1 MEAPADATAFVNFAN
16 RNFGYGRFIASCTQ
30 EEILQV
36 CCPEFNVG
44 MLFVGEMRDGEVV
57 NVRGARRFARYAG
70 YLDTFRCVGGLDAP
84 PRAPCDVV
92 VLDACLARHFG
103 DMQLR
108 DLGKAIAAFGALRAA
123 RGGGGGGGGG
133 DDDDG
138 DVVVSTGRWG
148 CGVFGGVPAHK
159 FLQQLV
165 AARVAGVRLAF
176 STFGTPDGVDR
187 VLDALRARP
196 RMSVAKAWAVLAR
209 AERGSSRAVADAL
222 VAAILAEPPGGE
234 PADALPPPPPA
245 KAADEC
251 CA

>member
-70 YLDTFRCVGGLDAP
+70 YLD
-84 PRAPCDVV
+84 
-92 VLDACLARHFG
+92 ACLARHFDR

-123 RGGGGGGGGG
+123 RGGGGG

-159 FLQQLV
+159 FLQQLI
-165 AARVAGVRLAF
+165 AASLAGVRLAF
-176 STFGTPDGVDR
+176 STFGQPDGCDELLEKIGRTQLSVGQAWELLGACDSNSAFQGR
-187 VLDALRARP
+187 MRALGGA
-196 RMSVAKAWAVLAR
+196 AV
-209 AERGSSRAVADAL
+209 
-222 VAAILAEPPGGE
+222 
-234 PADALPPPPPA
+234 PPPPPSSSPA
-245 KAADEC
+245 PPKVEEKTTVTWGKIEDVPWATSGFW
-251 CA
+251 